1 MLRRRKKKNNFLF
14 ILISLLIIVLAIGAY
29 FIFGKED
36 KNVPIVENN
45 EQNNEQNNVTNNSEK
60 KTISKMTFIAAG
72 DSMFHDDQLDSAYD
86 KENGSYDFNSFF
98 EYVTP
103 YFTEADLAVANF
115 ETTLGGDT
123 INYTGYPIFNSP
135 DSVIDAVKN
144 AGIDLVTTS
153 NNHSFDTGLNGLK
166 RTAQQLK
173 KHDLDFIGT
182 YEEKP
187 DSRIKMKEI
196 NEIKVG
202 LLAYTEMI
210 NKQDQLGLS
219 DDEIQDAINLM
230 DKDRIVKDTAEAK
243 ENGADIIIAF
253 MHWGVEYSQEPS
265 AAQKEYAQFM
275 AEQGV
280 DIIIGSH
287 PHVIQKS
294 DRLETN
300 DTFIV
305 YSLGNFIS
313 NQRRETLGDEFKR
326 TEDGAMVKIE
336 LEKNLETDDTYIRDI
351 DYIPT
356 WVSKNETEVDGKYDY
371 RIIPIKQFLEEEAS
385 FEDTKDIDEN
395 RLKESLEATEK
406 YLNTYI
412 K

>member
-1 MLRRRKKKNNFLF
+1 M
-14 ILISLLIIVLAIGAY
+14 
-29 FIFGKED
+29 
-36 KNVPIVENN
+36 
-45 EQNNEQNNVTNNSEK
+45 
-60 KTISKMTFIAAG
+60 
-72 DSMFHDDQLDSAYD
+72 
-86 KENGSYDFNSFF
+86 
-98 EYVTP
+98 
-103 YFTEADLAVANF
+103 
-115 ETTLGGDT
+115 
-123 INYTGYPIFNSP
+123 GYPIFNSP
-135 DSVIDAVKN
+135 DDVIDAIKN
-144 AGIDLVTTS
+144 AGIDLITTT
-153 NNHSFDTGLNGLK
+153 NNHSFDTGLDGLK

-173 KHDLDFIGT
+173 KHDLEFIGT

-187 DSRIKMKEI
+187 ESRIKMKEV
-196 NEIKVG
+196 NGFKVG

-210 NKQDQLGLS
+210 NQQNQLGLS
-219 DDEIQDAINLM
+219 DDEIHDAINLM
-230 DKDRIVKDTAEAK
+230 DKDQIEKDTAEAK

-265 AAQKEYAQFM
+265 ATQKEYAQFM

-294 DRLETN
+294 DMLETN

-313 NQRRETLGDEFKR
+313 NQRRETLGEDFKR

-336 LEKNLETDDTYIRDI
+336 LEKDLETDETHISDI

-356 WVSKNETEVDGKYDY
+356 WVSRTETEVDGKFEY
-371 RIIPIKQFLEEEAS
+371 RIIPIKQFLEDESSSEIM
-385 FEDTKDIDEN
+385 KDLDKDK
-395 RLKESLEATEK
+395 LKESLEATEK

>member
-1 MLRRRKKKNNFLF
+1 MLNRRKKKKILPF
-14 ILISLLIIVLAIGAY
+14 ILISLLVIILAVGAY
-29 FIFGKED
+29 LIFGKEN
-36 KNVPIVENN
+36 KNVPTVDNN
-45 EQNNEQNNVTNNSEK
+45 EQNNEQNNTVNSDEK
-60 KTISKMTFIAAG
+60 QAISKMTFIAAG
-72 DSMFHDDQLDSAYD
+72 DIMFHDDQLDSAYD
-86 KENGSYDFNSFF
+86 KENDSYDFNSFF

-103 YFTEADLAVANF
+103 YFTEADLAVVNF
-115 ETTLGGDT
+115 ETTLGGDG
-123 INYTGYPIFNSP
+123 IKYMGYPIFNSP
-135 DSVIDAVKN
+135 DDVIDAIKN
-144 AGIDLVTTS
+144 AGIDLITTT
-153 NNHSFDTGLNGLK
+153 NNHSFDTGLDGLK

-173 KHDLDFIGT
+173 KHDLEFIGT

-187 DSRIKMKEI
+187 ESRIKMKEV
-196 NEIKVG
+196 NGFKVG

-210 NKQDQLGLS
+210 NQQDQLGLS
-219 DDEIQDAINLM
+219 DDEIHDAINLM
-230 DKDRIVKDTAEAK
+230 DKDQIAKDTAEAK
-243 ENGADIIIAF
+243 ENGADVIIAF

-265 AAQKEYAQFM
+265 ATQKEYAQFM

-313 NQRRETLGDEFKR
+313 NQRRETLGEEFKR

-336 LEKNLETDDTYIRDI
+336 LEKDLETDETHISDI

-356 WVSKNETEVDGKYDY
+356 WVSRTETEVDGKFEY
-371 RIIPIKQFLEEEAS
+371 RIIPIKQFLEDEGSSEIM
-385 FEDTKDIDEN
+385 KDLDKDK
-395 RLKESLEATEK
+395 LKESLEATEK